1 MARSVA
7 TTRAH
12 AEAARNTKGATVH
25 RYPFRSISID
35 DKKTHTIKGPPKV
48 EDLFEN
54 HLSQTLRREAPLAA
68 RMRPARFED
77 FVGQQHIIGDGTVL
91 RHAID
96 SDNLPSVIFWG
107 PPGTGKT
114 TLANLIANVTKA
126 RFSPLSAVTAGVADL
141 RKVILEAR
149 NHRSL
154 HSQRTILFVDE
165 IHRFNKSQ
173 QDVILPHVE
182 DGTITLI
189 KTIVERAI
197 KTESTYEESRDI
209 KIDTPALNHLILL
222 SSGDARIALNTL
234 EIVISATKIRSDK
247 PPVVSLEMVEDA
259 LQSRSPAY
267 DKGGEEHYN
276 TISAFIKSVRD
287 SDPDAAIYWLGR
299 MITAGEDPMFI
310 ARRLVILASEDI
322 GIADPQGLQIAV
334 AAQQA
339 LHFIGMPEGRIPLA
353 EATIYLA
360 TAPKSNSAYS
370 AINKALEDVKN
381 TRNDPVPL
389 HLRNPV
395 TNLMKQIGYGQG
407 YQYAH
412 NYPDH
417 YIRMDNLPDS
427 VKNRVYYEP
436 TQHGYENII
445 YKRLESW
452 RKDKSTTQNDIDQT
466 YDHSS

>member
-1 MARSVA
+1 
-7 TTRAH
+7 
-12 AEAARNTKGATVH
+12 
-25 RYPFRSISID
+25 
-35 DKKTHTIKGPPKV
+35 
-48 EDLFEN
+48 
-54 HLSQTLRREAPLAA
+54 
-68 RMRPARFED
+68 
-77 FVGQQHIIGDGTVL
+77 
-91 RHAID
+91 
-96 SDNLPSVIFWG
+96 
-107 PPGTGKT
+107 
-114 TLANLIANVTKA
+114 
-126 RFSPLSAVTAGVADL
+126 
-141 RKVILEAR
+141 
-149 NHRSL
+149 
-154 HSQRTILFVDE
+154 
-165 IHRFNKSQ
+165 
-173 QDVILPHVE
+173 
-182 DGTITLI
+182 
-189 KTIVERAI
+189 
-197 KTESTYEESRDI
+197 
-209 KIDTPALNHLILL
+209 
-222 SSGDARIALNTL
+222 
-234 EIVISATKIRSDK
+234 
-247 PPVVSLEMVEDA
+247 
-259 LQSRSPAY
+259 
-267 DKGGEEHYN
+267 
-276 TISAFIKSVRD
+276 
-287 SDPDAAIYWLGR
+287 

-381 TRNDPVPL
+381 TRTDPVPL

-412 NYPDH
+412 DYPDH

-452 RKDKSTTQNDIDQT
+452 RKGKSTTQSDIDQT